1 MSESINKV
9 MIEELKELME
19 DDFSLLLE
27 TYITDGDQHLLD
39 LDKALNDNNAKN
51 ISEIAHALKGSSR
64 NLGADALAETSM
76 KIETM
81 GRGADLAGIDDEVS
95 QLKKEYQEVKDF
107 FQRLLQGSL

>member
-27 TYITDGDQHLLD
+27 TYITDGDQRLLD
-39 LDKALNDNNAKN
+39 LDKAINDKNAKN
-51 ISEIAHALKGSSR
+51 ISEIAHALKGSSS
-64 NLGADALAETSM
+64 NLGAETLAETSF

-81 GRGADLAGIDDEVS
+81 GREADLAGVDDEVA
-95 QLKKEYQEVKDF
+95 QLKKEYQEVRDY
-107 FQRLLQGSL
+107 FQELL